1 VSWDG
6 ESWKRAAHSYHAARR
21 GTGAVLSVE
30 TEPARLRRMRRL
42 MADNISLDTTY
53 RKLTDPRDRPTP
65 RFTAIVMGVVG
76 HIMITF
82 RSISFLMYRSICTLA
97 AASQR
102 ASRSM
107 FAGSF
112 RAARPRSRTVSRR
125 APGNAIERL
134 PQRR

>member
-53 RKLTDPRDRPTP
+53 RELTDPCDRPTP
-65 RFTAIVMGVVG
+65 RFTVEAVMLTVRERGV
-76 HIMITF
+76 
-82 RSISFLMYRSICTLA
+82 A
-97 AASQR
+97 ALKEPA
-102 ASRSM
+102 
-107 FAGSF
+107 
-112 RAARPRSRTVSRR
+112 
-125 APGNAIERL
+125 NIERL
-134 PQRR
+134 ARCDAAAKVQIDRYIKKLIDRKAIII